1 MSTITKGLV
10 LASASP
16 RRLELLQKVNIIPE
30 IVQGAEIDETPKKK
44 EKPIEYCKRLAKEK
58 GDFVFNQYPD
68 MTVLSADTI
77 VFCSNKIFGKPK
89 TEDEARSFLSFLS
102 GRKHSVLTAMY
113 LRNKNITKLK
123 QTISKVTFNRLDK
136 KDIDMYLT
144 TKECENKAGAYGI
157 QGYAERFVRTINGSY
172 SNIVGLS
179 LHQAFN
185 LIKSANLI

>member
-1 MSTITKGLV
+1 MSKIINGLV

-16 RRLELLQKVNIIPE
+16 RRLELLKKIHITPE
-30 IVQGAEIDETPKKK
+30 IVHPANIDETIKKK
-44 EKPIEYCKRLAKEK
+44 EKPIHYCERIARAK
-58 GDFVFNQYPD
+58 GDFIYQQYPEK
-68 MTVLSADTI
+68 TVLSADTI

-144 TKECENKAGAYGI
+144 TKEWKNKAGAYGI

-185 LIKSANLI
+185 LIKSANII

>member
-1 MSTITKGLV
+1 MSKIINGLV

-16 RRLELLQKVNIIPE
+16 RRLELLKKIHITPE
-30 IVQGAEIDETPKKK
+30 IVHPANIDETIKKK
-44 EKPIEYCKRLAKEK
+44 EKPIHYCERIARAK
-58 GDFVFNQYPD
+58 GDFIYQQYPGK
-68 MTVLSADTI
+68 TVLSAYTI

-144 TKECENKAGAYGI
+144 TKEWKNKAGAYGI

-185 LIKSANLI
+185 LIKSANII